1 MGAGERRARHE
12 GALHM
17 GRGALFGGA
26 VRALVCVA
34 VALVLA
40 CFPLLLCA
48 CDSSDQ
54 KTHVTVSVW
63 DGSVITSGFAQYI
76 KDQNPTYDIEWIV
89 GDDSLDFYD
98 YQAEHGS
105 LPDVILAKDFNRVS
119 AEALSDSLY
128 DLSETDIASS
138 YSADFLDSVPGN
150 SDKIAFLPGASGF
163 EGIVM
168 NSFLFE
174 MYGIAVPHDKQSFID
189 ACKAFSQKGIE
200 PLAAGMADPQI
211 CYEVMQGFAD
221 ATLVSKTE
229 DFMGQV
235 LKRNS
240 SSVSVDGSS
249 FSDALSYFGDLMAQG
264 VISSANMSESS
275 DQAEKKFLQGQ
286 AAMLFLPDGQASS
299 YGAQHNMTVRALP
312 FFGDESNWAFAQP
325 VFVGMVSDVK
335 SQGVSSTASDE
346 VAHKAAVDVLSSI
359 MSVDA
364 QNYYLHL
371 YGIDK
376 VVSTSGD
383 DAVELP
389 DALSSLSPC
398 LEEGSVRT
406 YLPNKLASDAIG
418 STFADVASGEVDA
431 SGALTEVEGLLKA
444 EQAED
449 KKVLASFSEGVSNL
463 FDETRGNV
471 AALDIAQASSRVLQ
485 TEVFVVSPHAARCPL
500 YAGDK
505 TATDL
510 SYSTAEMPVA
520 TVTLTGAQL
529 SEYLSRCVV
538 AAKSPYDLPVV
549 SGLHLEI
556 GQKNGTYQL
565 DSVEKVISTG
575 AQTGGTDTSSANE
588 GRESTAA
595 VHDGDAYTVGIS
607 SFDWETE
614 LSEADAYGP
623 VFQSGTLQEVW
634 VEAFRSGTVNGLPAY
649 QDYFAFS

>member
-1 MGAGERRARHE
+1 MGK
-12 GALHM
+12 GALIEKAA
-17 GRGALFGGA
+17 RAA
-26 VRALVCVA
+26 VCAA
-34 VALVLA
+34 VALILA
-40 CFPLLLCA
+40 LAPLLLCS

-63 DGSVITSGFAQYI
+63 DASVITSGFARYI
-76 KDQNPTYDIEWIV
+76 EEQNPTYDIEWIV

-98 YQAEHGS
+98 YQAKHGS

-119 AEALSDSLY
+119 AESLSDSLY
-128 DLSETDIASS
+128 DLSGTDVASS
-138 YSADFLDSVPGN
+138 YDADFLGSVPGN
-150 SDKIAFLPGASGF
+150 SDKIKFLPGASGF

-168 NSFLFE
+168 NSYLFDT
-174 MYGIAVPHDKQSFID
+174 YGIAVPHDKQSFID
-189 ACKAFSQKGIE
+189 ACKAFSQKGVE

-221 ATLVSKTE
+221 ASLVSKTE

-235 LKRNS
+235 LRRTS

-264 VISSANMSESS
+264 VISSANMEESP

-286 AAMLFLPDGQASS
+286 AAMLFMPDGQASS

-312 FFGDESNWAFAQP
+312 FFGDDSNWAFAQP

-335 SQGVSSTASDE
+335 TQGVSSTASDE
-346 VAHKAAVDVLSSI
+346 VTHKAAVDVLSSI

-364 QNYYLHL
+364 QNHYLSL

-376 VVSTSGD
+376 VVSTSSD
-383 DAVELP
+383 DAVHLP
-389 DALSSLSPC
+389 DALSSLSPS

-406 YLPNKLASDAIG
+406 YLPNRLASDAVG
-418 STFADVASGEVDA
+418 ATFADVASGEVDS
-431 SGALTEVEGLLKA
+431 SGALAEVEGLLKA
-444 EQAED
+444 EQTED

-471 AALDIAQASSRVLQ
+471 AALDIAQASSRALG
-485 TEVFVVSPHAARCPL
+485 TDAFVVSPHAARCPL

-510 SYSTAEMPVA
+510 AYSAAKMPVA
-520 TVTLTGAQL
+520 TVTLTGSRL
-529 SEYLSRCVV
+529 TEYLSHCVAS
-538 AAKSPYDLPVV
+538 AASPYDLPVV

-556 GQKNGTYQL
+556 GRKDGVFQL
-565 DSVEKVISTG
+565 DSVEKITSSG
-575 AQTGGTDTSSANE
+575 SQAGGTDTSSANE
-588 GRESTAA
+588 GRETTTSLNDQDT
-595 VHDGDAYTVGIS
+595 YTVGIS
-607 SFDWETE
+607 SFDWEPE
-614 LSEADAYGP
+614 LSEAGAYGP
-623 VFQSGTLQEVW
+623 VSQSETLQGIW
-634 VEAFRSGTVNGLPAY
+634 IEAFRGGKVGGLPAY